1 MPLKTYMLNERTQ
14 VVQNQT
20 LQVKIKIRKMNK
32 SSFAQ
37 FLTLIKKKFL
47 TIKVKSCAK
56 VTEEKSN
63 FAY

>member
-37 FLTLIKKKFL
+37 FLTLIKKN
-47 TIKVKSCAK
+47 S
-56 VTEEKSN
+56 
-63 FAY
+63 